1 MAQLAPIAAVVGAG
15 VSTYATIR
23 QAQTQSAMAKQSAE
37 NARAQEAARA
47 QQAATQQAVDTRSRD
62 ARLAGTIASARARLA
77 AGGVS
82 ADEGSGAALVAGLRR
97 DAAAAGA
104 DSEALATARLAAG
117 RRSLL
122 NPDGSLTTWLRAG
135 ASFGNSIRSLL
146 D

>member
-37 NARAQEAARA
+37 NARAQEAAR
-47 QQAATQQAVDTRSRD
+47 TQQSATLHAADSRARD

-77 AGGVS
+77 AGGIS
-82 ADEGSGAALVAGLRR
+82 PDEGSGAALVAGLHR
-97 DAAAAGA
+97 DAAAAEA
-104 DSEALATARLAAG
+104 DSEAMSTARLAAG

-135 ASFGNSIRSLL
+135 ASFGNSMRSLL